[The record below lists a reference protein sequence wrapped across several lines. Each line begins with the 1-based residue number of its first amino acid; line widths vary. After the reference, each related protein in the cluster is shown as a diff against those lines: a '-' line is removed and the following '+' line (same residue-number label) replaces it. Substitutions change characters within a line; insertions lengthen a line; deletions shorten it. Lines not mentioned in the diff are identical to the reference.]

1 MLLFFITPAVLSQT
15 CDSVKECNCALNDR
29 SPAGIMLA
37 HEHSKGV
44 WKFSYRYMNM
54 AMNGNLLGTQKV
66 DDNFVFN
73 NYIMSPQ
80 NMRMDMHML
89 MAMYG
94 ITNRLSVMAMFNYN
108 VLDMNMSM
116 LPTTLHVHGAGTT
129 SAKSTHV
136 MNTKTSG
143 LGDIQLYAVYSL
155 LNKSDQLLLL
165 NGGVN
170 IPTGNIYNKGNS
182 SDLMYPSQQLPYM
195 MQMGSGTVDFMPGL
209 TYLMLVNKFSWS
221 TQVTSV
227 IRPFMNTRNYRLGNE
242 GTLNIWAAY
251 QWFNWLSTS
260 LRLEGIA
267 KGEIVTKDAALSTVM
282 EPSANAK
289 NYGGKNINSYIGV
302 NFYLNKGFL
311 ENSKLSMEYGMPLY
325 QNINGIQLAQK
336 STIYAGWMISF

>member
-1 MLLFFITPAVLSQT
+1 MVMS
-15 CDSVKECNCALNDR
+15 
-29 SPAGIMLA
+29 
-37 HEHSKGV
+37 
-44 WKFSYRYMNM
+44 
-54 AMNGNLLGTQKV
+54 GNLSGTQKV
-66 DDNFVFN
+66 DDNYVFN
-73 NYIMSPQ
+73 NYIMSPK

-116 LPTTLHVHGAGTT
+116 LPTTSHLHGGAASVTHG
-129 SAKSTHV
+129 S
-136 MNTKTSG
+136 KTLG

-170 IPTGNIYNKGNS
+170 IPIGNIYKKGNS

-209 TYLMLVNKFSWS
+209 TYLMQLDKVSWS
-221 TQVTSV
+221 TQLTSV

-242 GTLNIWAAY
+242 GTLNVWAAY
-251 QWFNWLSTS
+251 QLFPWLSTS

-267 KGEIVTKDAALSTVM
+267 KREIVAKDAELSTVM

-289 NYGGKNINSYIGV
+289 NYGGKNINTYIGV

-311 ENSKLSMEYGMPLY
+311 KNSKLSMEYGMPLY